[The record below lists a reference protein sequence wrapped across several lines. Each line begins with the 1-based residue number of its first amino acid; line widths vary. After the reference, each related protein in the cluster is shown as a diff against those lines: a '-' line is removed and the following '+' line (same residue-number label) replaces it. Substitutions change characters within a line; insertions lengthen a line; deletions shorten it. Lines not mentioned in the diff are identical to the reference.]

1 MNVVRISVLA
11 LALVAAG
18 AAAFLVRGLVL
29 ENDRQS
35 ANADAQAIETV
46 GVLVAGRLI
55 TPGETVRG
63 GDLRW
68 QAWPVTAVAEGQ
80 VTQTAQPNARTDY
93 QGSIARRAFGSGE
106 PIVPGSMVQ
115 PGEAGLM
122 AALVSPGMRAMA
134 VSVSDDNSA
143 GGFILPGDRVDIVV
157 TREVTQERGSRSF
170 ISETVL
176 FNVRVLA
183 IDQVFSEDV
192 SGGSMVGDTITV
204 EVSPSQSETLAL
216 AQVVGDVSLALRSF
230 ADSATPEDDSGPVA
244 EVLASVTSDPRG
256 GQITVVRNGLE
267 TRVRVEGGGR

>member
-46 GVLVAGRLI
+46 GVLVASRLI

-68 QAWPVTAVAEGQ
+68 QAWPVSAVAEGQ

-192 SGGSMVGDTITV
+192 SGGALVGDTITL
-204 EVSPSQSETLAL
+204 ELSPAQSETLAL

-230 ADSATPEDDSGPVA
+230 ADSGMPEANNRPVT
-244 EVLASVTSDPRG
+244 EVLASAASDPRG